1 MDRKALLSEVQR
13 VVVKVGSSSITEGGD
28 TVSERFMDRVASQVF
43 KLRKQGKEVIIVTS
57 GAVAIGLKALDAVP
71 KPNEVPI
78 KQAAASVGQGILM
91 QKWNDSFQKFGITV
105 AQILITLEDYSDREK
120 VLNLNNTMSTLLDY
134 GAVPIFNE
142 NDAIAVKEIGPM
154 FGDNDTLS
162 AVIASRA
169 DADLLVILSDIE
181 GLYTKDPRKHED
193 AQFISQ
199 VDDISAVDGCAGGA
213 GSRVGTGGMKTKLKA
228 ARICHDA
235 GCLMMIVLSKAD
247 HPITRSVGGDDIG
260 TLFTA
265 DSAITKKRRWIKSV
279 SPAGRVVIDDG
290 AANAILAHRSLLPVG
305 ILSASGPFDVGRPVD
320 IVCNGSVIARGVSD
334 YSSEEINLVKGLR
347 SADAQKIL
355 KDRNPRKDVIRS
367 ENIAILPRSSW
378 CGVPFGL
385 HGTRDL
391 PVCSPFI
398 NIV

>member
-1 MDRKALLSEVQR
+1 MCIRMRNTVSEMGRKEILSDVQR
-13 VVVKVGSSSITEGGD
+13 VVIKVGSSSITEGGD

-43 KLRKQGKEVIIVTS
+43 KLRKQGKEVLIVSS

-105 AQILITLEDYSDREK
+105 AQILITLDDYSDRET
-120 VLNLNNTMSTLLDY
+120 VLNLNNTISTLLDY

-181 GLYTKDPRKHED
+181 GLYTKDPRKHGD
-193 AQFISQ
+193 AEFISQ
-199 VDDISAVDGCAGGA
+199 VDDISSVEGCAGGA
-213 GSRVGTGGMKTKLKA
+213 GSRAGTGGMKTKIKA
-228 ARICHDA
+228 AKICHDA
-235 GCLMMIVLSKAD
+235 GCLMMIVSSFAD
-247 HPITRSVGGDDIG
+247 HPITKSVGGEDIG
-260 TLFTA
+260 TLFLA

-279 SPAGRVVIDDG
+279 SPAGKIVIDEG
-290 AANAILAHRSLLPVG
+290 AASAILGHRSLLPVG
-305 ILSASGPFDVGRPVD
+305 ILSASGPFDCGKPVD
-320 IVCNGSVIARGVSD
+320 IVCGGTVIARGVTD
-334 YSSEEINLVKGLR
+334 YSSEEINAVKGLR
-347 SADAQKIL
+347 SNEAQKIL
-355 KDRNPRKDVIRS
+355 GGRKPHKDVIRS
-367 ENIAILPRSSW
+367 ENIAILP
-378 CGVPFGL
+378 
-385 HGTRDL
+385 
-391 PVCSPFI
+391 
-398 NIV
+398 